1 MNKIILKDK
10 TTYEIAEGTGINAVT
25 ITVDSYED
33 LKAIEEAFIKEDNL
47 EEVKFTIDD
56 EVNGEYENL
65 KLVSKTFDN
74 VHTDEETGKV
84 TVVIALAEMT
94 ETDIAIRE
102 LQRGQ
107 ALQDSAIADL
117 GDVVSEIAPEEE

>member
-10 TTYEIAEGTGINAVT
+10 TTYEIAEGTGINDVT

-33 LKAIEEAFIKEDNL
+33 LKAIEEAFTKEDNL

-74 VHTDEETGKV
+74 VHTDEKTGKV
-84 TVVIALAEMT
+84 TVVITLAEMT
-94 ETDIAIRE
+94 ENDIAIRE

-107 ALQDSAIADL
+107 VIQDSAIADL
-117 GDVVSEIAPEEE
+117 GDVVSEITPEEV

>member
-33 LKAIEEAFIKEDNL
+33 LKAIEEAFTKEGNL
-47 EEVKFTIDD
+47 EEVKFMIDD

-74 VHTDEETGKV
+74 VHTDEETEKV
-84 TVVIALAEMT
+84 TVVIELAEMT
-94 ETDIAIRE
+94 DVDLLLKE
-102 LQRGQ
+102 LKKEQL
-107 ALQDSAIADL
+107 LQDSAIADL
-117 GDVVSEIAPEEE
+117 GDIVSELAPEEE